1 MQDSKGYPLPS
12 KWNNLKFGSSQFW
25 HEFVSITMMKILN
38 PLLLVLLLSIQAAFS
53 QTAVN
58 KDYWPDGSKIS
69 PWFHDYT
76 KLELKDL
83 GKQYRI
89 TSHGVLADSTLLQTQ
104 KIQRIIDEASLSGGG
119 VIIIPKGTFL
129 SGALF
134 FKPNTRLHLEEGA
147 VLKGSDDIAN
157 YPKIP
162 SRMEGQNLD
171 YFAALVN
178 AYEVDG
184 FSIAGKGT
192 INGNGLNFWKAF
204 WKRREEDP
212 NCTNLEV
219 SRPRLVFI
227 WKSNDVQLQDVKL
240 INAGFWSSHYYQCN
254 NIKILD
260 LTITSPHEPIKA
272 PSTDAID
279 LDVVNNVLIKGCYL
293 AVNDDAIA
301 LKGGKGPWADKD
313 PNNGE
318 NTHIIIEDSEFGFCH
333 SALTNGSESIH
344 NKNVIMRNIKI
355 QDARRLLWLK
365 MRPDTPQHYEYITVE
380 NITGQAYSMIY
391 VKPWTQFF
399 DLKGRKEVPNSFS
412 DHITMKNINLECD
425 IFFDVAITEH
435 DRLAQFKF
443 ENHKIKAKNDSF
455 DPRIVSGFDLKK
467 VYVNGK
473 ALD

>member
-1 MQDSKGYPLPS
+1 
-12 KWNNLKFGSSQFW
+12 
-25 HEFVSITMMKILN
+25 MKKLHS
-38 PLLLVLLLSIQAAFS
+38 LLLIVFFITQSLYS
-53 QTAVN
+53 QTE
-58 KDYWPDGSKIS
+58 KHQDLWPDGSTIS
-69 PWFHDYT
+69 PWFHDYSKL
-76 KLELKDL
+76 KLENL
-83 GKQYRI
+83 GKQYVI
-89 TSHGVLADSTLLQTQ
+89 TEHGVFADSTILQTA
-104 KIQRIIDEASLSGGG
+104 KIQRIIDEASQNGGG

-134 FKPNTRLHLEEGA
+134 FKPNTHLHLVEGA
-147 VLKGSDDIAN
+147 VLKGSDDISN

-184 FSIAGKGT
+184 FSITGNGT
-192 INGNGLNFWKAF
+192 INGNGLKFWEAF
-204 WKRREEDP
+204 WQRRKEDP

-227 WKSNDVQLQDVKL
+227 WRSNDIQLQDVKL
-240 INAGFWSSHYYQCN
+240 INAGFWSSHYYQCK
-254 NIKILD
+254 NIKLLD
-260 LTITSPHEPIKA
+260 LTITSPHEPVKA

-279 LDVVNNVLIKGCYL
+279 LDVVSNVLIKGCYL

-301 LKGGKGPWADKD
+301 LKGGKGPWADED

-318 NTHIIIEDSEFGFCH
+318 NTNIIIEDSEFGFCH

-344 NKNVIMRNIKI
+344 NKNVIMRNVKV
-355 QDARRLLWLK
+355 QDAIRLLWLK

-380 NITGQAYSMIY
+380 NITGQARSFIY

-399 DLKGRKEVPNSFS
+399 DLKGKKEVPISYS
-412 DHITMKNINLECD
+412 DHITMKNIELECE

-435 DRLAQFKF
+435 DRLADFNF
-443 ENHKIKAKNDSF
+443 ENLKIKANKEGF
-455 DPRIVSGFDLKK
+455 DPSIVNGFKIK
-467 VYVNGK
+467 NVEVNGK
-473 ALD
+473 KID